1 MWRNRIVR
9 RVDVAESWKRAQK
22 DFVTLGGERDSLREE
37 LAEAKRQH
45 QLEIDWLSAV
55 LREVPDLRAA
65 LRELREARDEAVDHL
80 NEPRAFVDA
89 RQATEERLVE
99 LYRLREIARARA
111 AERQAG
117 QLLH

>member
-80 NEPRAFVDA
+80 NELRAFVDA

-99 LYRLREIARARA
+99 KMKRFNVDRVGGGVR
-111 AERQAG
+111 
-117 QLLH
+117 